1 MTPLPIQQR
10 IVSTPPPPPLPTV
23 ISSSASCGGSDEPNS
38 VEDNLQCTPQH
49 KSRQQ
54 QMMPQS
60 APPPNSR
67 RTQMLM
73 ASPAAVKRSNESLEA
88 IRVAQTLK
96 AGFSRLKARADSQ
109 NSSSSSAPLSQR
121 AFSATSPAPVT
132 PARRQLLYR
141 HHSSISFSRGS
152 PTSADVLRPSGGVS
166 VSREPSEP
174 VVSPSLR
181 PLHPPY
187 SCPQR
192 RQSFREHHHQPSLLF
207 PAPRFSLER
216 AQSAASSTNAAMHSP
231 PPSLGSSKRANK
243 EIAEAAETMILF
255 MRDSPTQS
263 EERRALLRP
272 SDSSPSSPTFGP
284 PHIMLPAPQR
294 TSLEYCAADLA
305 PQTTG
310 EDTPVLHNDDIES
323 EDEYAPLPSTSTAS
337 MSRLSIKRSRTDHS
351 SSSSS
356 GTGPSLPSKRVNIGH

>member
-1 MTPLPIQQR
+1 MTPLPIQPR
-10 IVSTPPPPPLPTV
+10 ITSTPPPLPV
-23 ISSSASCGGSDEPNS
+23 AISASASCGSTDGPNGID
-38 VEDNLQCTPQH
+38 DNLQCTPQH
-49 KSRQQ
+49 KPRQ

-67 RTQMLM
+67 RTQLLL

-109 NSSSSSAPLSQR
+109 NSSSSAPLPQR

-152 PTSADVLRPSGGVS
+152 PATFDNTLRPSGEVPM
-166 VSREPSEP
+166 SRGPSEP

-192 RQSFREHHHQPSLLF
+192 RQSFREHRPSLLF

-216 AQSAASSTNAAMHSP
+216 AQSAASSTSTVMHSP
-231 PPSLGSSKRANK
+231 PPSTGSSKRANK

-263 EERRALLRP
+263 EERRTLLRP
-272 SDSSPSSPTFGP
+272 SDGPSSPTFGP
-284 PHIMLPAPQR
+284 PHIMLPEPQR
-294 TSLEYCAADLA
+294 ASLEYCPADLA

-310 EDTPVLHNDDIES
+310 EDIPVLRNAGDVES

-351 SSSSS
+351 SSGSSS
-356 GTGPSLPSKRVNIGH
+356 TGPSLPSKRVNIGH